1 MKEERQSLNDSELDA
16 LSVKMLD
23 YYNDGEYAYE
33 EDTNKT
39 VKQRNMKRYIKD
51 NLITMGKD
59 ASKNVFLNAF
69 YDTTMEIT
77 QPTKLRDENSLLKK
91 KLKIYETRDEN
102 YEALAM
108 TLHKEE
114 LYKRIKSEMDQ
125 GLLKNLE
132 DSRWVNRQ
140 HSDIITKLERSLS
153 ERKDYVPRERLR
165 ELQDHN
171 HELTMAIHKNK
182 KNHKMSAREKQR
194 AALEKQTEERK
205 AERAATAA
213 REDKEA
219 AERIKA
225 LYSSDEESD
234 EVITEEL

>member
-182 KNHKMSAREKQR
+182 KNHNGKRYLFKLWR
-194 AALEKQTEERK
+194 
-205 AERAATAA
+205 
-213 REDKEA
+213 
-219 AERIKA
+219 RI
-225 LYSSDEESD
+225 
-234 EVITEEL
+234 

>member
-16 LSVKMLD
+16 LAVKMLD

-33 EDTNKT
+33 ADTNKT

-171 HELTMAIHKNK
+171 HELTMAIQKNK
-182 KNHKMSAREKQR
+182 KNHKISAREKQR

-205 AERAATAA
+205 AERA

-234 EVITEEL
+234 EEIEIITEEL